1 MENET
6 CRQLA
11 ARTEK
16 ELLNNILPFWLAQ
29 APDQEQ
35 GGFWARLSPDLKTRA
50 RTPKGLVLNS
60 RILWA
65 FSAASRFYNN
75 SAYLAMADRAFQEI
89 TARFLDPVYGG
100 MFWMIDENGT
110 PLDAHK
116 KIYGQAFAIYSLVE
130 YYLASSHPAALQH
143 ARAIHELIEKHHY
156 DTIYS
161 GYLETTKRDW
171 SATDELRL
179 SDVDLN
185 EKKSMN
191 SHLHMLEAYT
201 QLYRAWP
208 NVGLRGR
215 LVDLID
221 NFLDHII
228 DADSKHLIL
237 FFDEKWNPKSKRISF
252 GHDIETSWMLDE
264 AAAVLADPILIR
276 KCNKITVAMAE
287 VILHQGVNADGGVI
301 YEKTENGELDLDVHW
316 WVQAEAVVGFT
327 NAFQNSGRSEFLR
340 AASDAW
346 DFIAAY
352 LVDRSFGE
360 WFYKVNK
367 DRVPDASMYK
377 ISEWKCPYHNTRAC
391 LELLRRTKTA

>member
-6 CRQLA
+6 CKQLA

-29 APDQEQ
+29 APDQDR
-35 GGFWARLSPDLKTRA
+35 GGFWARISPDLQTRT
-50 RTPKGLVLNS
+50 RTPKGLVLSS

-65 FSAASRFYNN
+65 FSAASRYYQNG
-75 SAYLAMADRAFQEI
+75 AYLEMADRAFQEI
-89 TARFLDPVYGG
+89 TTRFLDQVYGG
-100 MFWMIDENGT
+100 MFWMLDEHGA
-110 PLDAHK
+110 PLEANK

-130 YYLASSHPAALQH
+130 YYFASKNPAALQH
-143 ARAIHELIEKHHY
+143 ALALHELIEKHHY
-156 DTIYS
+156 DASYS

-208 NVGLRGR
+208 NIALRGR
-215 LVDLID
+215 LVGLVN
-221 NFLDHII
+221 NFIDHII
-228 DADSKHLIL
+228 DPNSHHLIL
-237 FFDEKWNPKSKRISF
+237 FFDERWQPKSKRISF

-264 AAAVLADPILIR
+264 AAGVLADPILVR
-276 KCNKITVAMAE
+276 KCNRITVAMANVVLNE
-287 VILHQGVNADGGVI
+287 GMNSDGGVL
-301 YEKTENGELDLDVHW
+301 YEKTEAGELDRDVHW

-327 NAFQNSGRSEFLR
+327 NAFQNSGQQEFLR
-340 AASDAW
+340 AASRAW
-346 DFIAAY
+346 DFIEAY
-352 LVDRSFGE
+352 LVDHTYGE
-360 WFYKVNK
+360 WFYKVNNDK
-367 DRVPDASMYK
+367 TPDATMNK
-377 ISEWKCPYHNTRAC
+377 VSEWKCPYHNTRAC
-391 LELLRRTKTA
+391 LELLRRTHTA